1 MIMASTLFT
10 DWGGRRW
17 ELRSERVL
25 VDHDAR
31 TVVAADL
38 HLGKSDHFRAA
49 GVPVPEQTNADTL
62 DRLATV
68 CEATAAESLIVLG
81 DFFHSRDGVTPGLV
95 EKLQAWRERTAWLDV
110 FNVRGNHDRRAGDPP
125 KSLDIEVWD
134 KPVRDGELVYA
145 HEPEERE
152 DAFVLC
158 GHLHPAVKLSNGQ
171 SRRGDR
177 MRLPCFVLGER
188 YAVLPAFGAFTG
200 AKCVSPKKGQRI
212 YVVGPGRVADVS
224 KAVVPA

>member
-10 DWGGRRW
+10 DWAGRRW

-25 VDHDAR
+25 VSHETR
-31 TVVAADL
+31 TVIAADL

-81 DFFHSRDGVTPGLV
+81 DFFHARDGVTPGLI
-95 EKLQAWRERTAWLDV
+95 ETLARWRERTAWLDV

-125 KSLDIEVWD
+125 KFLDIEVWD
-134 KPVRDGELVYA
+134 QPVRDGDVVYA
-145 HEPEERE
+145 HEPEERA

-158 GHLHPAVKLSNGQ
+158 GHVHPAVMIGGGR
-171 SRRGDR
+171 RRGDK

-188 YAVLPAFGAFTG
+188 CAVLPAFGAFTG
-200 AKCVSPKKGQRI
+200 SKCVTPRKGERVF
-212 YVVGPGRVADVS
+212 VVGPGRVADVS
-224 KAVVPA
+224 RAVVPA